1 MARDG
6 NPVRDVPPYRR
17 IANILFPRRN
27 DAVVYFE
34 EAIDVTGTLPW
45 IEAWNASGKPKAT
58 LFALLLF
65 ATQRALHEHPRMNRF
80 VAGGG
85 LYQRDG
91 VWLSFAAKK
100 SMDPGAHLSIL
111 KRRFDPGLS
120 LEDFLAD
127 MTGRVREARSDAK
140 STTDKE
146 VDLLLR
152 LPRLPLMGFIR
163 LAHLADFFGLLPAAF
178 IKNDPFFASAFLANL
193 GSVGGAAGYHHLYEY
208 GNVPIFIT
216 LGRIADEV
224 VARGGAPVVR
234 KIARIK
240 YSYDERIEDG
250 FNAIRGLTRVRE
262 LVEDPAQLTAPPRP
276 PGA

>member
-1 MARDG
+1 M
-6 NPVRDVPPYRR
+6 
-17 IANILFPRRN
+17 ANILFPRRN

-34 EAIDVTGTLPW
+34 EAIDITETLPW

-80 VAGGG
+80 VAGRE
-85 LYQRDG
+85 LFQRDG
-91 VWLSFAAKK
+91 VWLSFTAKK
-100 SMDPGAHLSIL
+100 SMEPGAPLAVI
-111 KRRFDPGLS
+111 KRRFDLDIS
-120 LEDFLAD
+120 LEDFLGD
-127 MTGRVREARSDAK
+127 MVGRVREARSDAK

-146 VDLLLR
+146 LDILLR
-152 LPRLPLMGFIR
+152 LPRIPLMAVVR

-178 IKNDPFFASAFLANL
+178 IKNDPFFASAFLTNL
-193 GSVGGAAGYHHLYEY
+193 GSVGGGAGYHHLYEY
-208 GNVPIFIT
+208 GNIPIFIT

-224 VARGGAPVVR
+224 VARGGEPVVR
-234 KIARIK
+234 KIARVK

-276 PGA
+276 LGG